1 MCYDLRTFGDYMRM
15 CKEIIGEEKKE
26 LKRKKWYKLCR
37 KVVLTR
43 VFKLWKGVQF
53 LISTGKI
60 PSLTHDER
68 EEKKREVKKEKGIQA
83 LENDDGAAGSST
95 RTTIGLSPSSGKSV
109 ASRGLQRRKKT
120 EKTTPRSTSSGKKRK
135 VRFEDEDR
143 ENEKTSSPAAVAFS
157 DDDLPSTASE
167 KSSSENSSDESSST
181 SDEESTSSDVD
192 SSTGDSKKKRKSKGK
207 ITNAD
212 GTTST
217 DSQLMGHDPSQG
229 MSNRDEDEKLKTSEN
244 TDHRDAGGSLGG
256 TGNYMH
262 MIGLDNVCRFR
273 QALQRVM
280 NKCSLA
286 TGNYVSAY
294 VKKLE
299 EKFAKGEIAAAGDE
313 DLEEI
318 VAGGGGEDHSP
329 AILATKMN
337 SSDKNDTRLLT
348 PEELKRLESVSTVN
362 FVLYTY
368 KKCCLCT
375 TKLAFNLSQHD
386 TFDTQSSR
394 SL

>member
-1 MCYDLRTFGDYMRM
+1 MRM

-43 VFKLWKGVQF
+43 VFKLCILCKSNIVLVLIAAMHIQISFPRQLSITNSICHVERICIAIYTSTILLQCILWKGVQF

-60 PSLTHDER
+60 PSLTDDER
-68 EEKKREVKKEKGIQA
+68 EEKKREMKKEKGIQA

-95 RTTIGLSPSSGKSV
+95 RTTIGLVSPASGKSV
-109 ASRGLQRRKKT
+109 ASGRGRERGRKKT

-135 VRFEDEDR
+135 VRFEGEDG
-143 ENEKTSSPAAVAFS
+143 EKTSSPAALASS
-157 DDDLPSTASE
+157 DEDDLPSTASE
-167 KSSSENSSDESSST
+167 RSCSSENSSDESSST
-181 SDEESTSSDVD
+181 SDEDSTSSGVD
-192 SSTGDSKKKRKSKGK
+192 SATGESKKKRKSKAK

-212 GTTST
+212 GTSTST
-217 DSQLMGHDPSQG
+217 DCRMMGL
-229 MSNRDEDEKLKTSEN
+229 NEDEKLKSSETSQS

-280 NKCSLA
+280 NKCELA

-299 EKFAKGEIAAAGDE
+299 EKFAKGEIAAAGD
-313 DLEEI
+313 
-318 VAGGGGEDHSP
+318 VCNAKASH
-329 AILATKMN
+329 
-337 SSDKNDTRLLT
+337 
-348 PEELKRLESVSTVN
+348 
-362 FVLYTY
+362 
-368 KKCCLCT
+368 
-375 TKLAFNLSQHD
+375 
-386 TFDTQSSR
+386 
-394 SL
+394 